1 MTRNRLNLATLLIL
15 ALSAPFPLIV
25 SAQSLP
31 QDPDASVPAKSYIT
45 AVNPDLTITY
55 RLYAPTAEHVDVVTG
70 ATPVTYIPHQ
80 MTKDDKGIWSW
91 TSGAQKPD
99 LYEYFFNVDGL
110 RIADPGSAMPKPQR
124 QVNTSLI
131 LVPGSI
137 LDVKNV
143 PHGEVRTLT
152 YHSAAL
158 NSERQVAVW
167 TPPGYSD
174 ASKPLPV
181 LYFYHGFGDTGRSAL
196 DQGRIPQIMDNL
208 LAEKKIVPM
217 LVVIPDTETDAK
229 GVVPEDYVTKDRRKE
244 FYPRNAAAADKE
256 LTGDIIPLISKTFRV
271 RDDAAGRAL
280 AGLSQ
285 GGYQTLVSGMTHLDQ
300 FGWLATLSGVS
311 TTTVPNADVAKRF
324 AEPEKIN
331 AQLKNFTV
339 VVGEKDV
346 VTGKDIAGL
355 KTELEEKK
363 IKFDYHEYPNL
374 GHEMDVWRPAYA
386 EFVQKIFK

>member
-1 MTRNRLNLATLLIL
+1 
-15 ALSAPFPLIV
+15 
-25 SAQSLP
+25 
-31 QDPDASVPAKSYIT
+31 
-45 AVNPDLTITY
+45 
-55 RLYAPTAEHVDVVTG
+55 
-70 ATPVTYIPHQ
+70 
-80 MTKDDKGIWSW
+80 
-91 TSGAQKPD
+91 
-99 LYEYFFNVDGL
+99 
-110 RIADPGSAMPKPQR
+110 MPKPQR

-137 LDVKNV
+137 LDVKSV

-174 ASKPLPV
+174 ASQPLPV

-208 LAEKKIVPM
+208 LAEKKIAPM

-300 FGWLATLSGVS
+300 FGWLATFSGVS

-331 AQLKNFTV
+331 AQLKNFTL

-355 KTELEEKK
+355 KSELEEKK
-363 IKFDYHEYPNL
+363 IKFDYREYPNL

>member
-1 MTRNRLNLATLLIL
+1 M
-15 ALSAPFPLIV
+15 
-25 SAQSLP
+25 
-31 QDPDASVPAKSYIT
+31 
-45 AVNPDLTITY
+45 
-55 RLYAPTAEHVDVVTG
+55 
-70 ATPVTYIPHQ
+70 
-80 MTKDDKGIWSW
+80 
-91 TSGAQKPD
+91 
-99 LYEYFFNVDGL
+99 
-110 RIADPGSAMPKPQR
+110 
-124 QVNTSLI
+124 
-131 LVPGSI
+131 
-137 LDVKNV
+137 
-143 PHGEVRTLT
+143 
-152 YHSAAL
+152 
-158 NSERQVAVW
+158 
-167 TPPGYSD
+167 
-174 ASKPLPV
+174 
-181 LYFYHGFGDTGRSAL
+181 
-196 DQGRIPQIMDNL
+196 
-208 LAEKKIVPM
+208 PM

-271 RDDAAGRAL
+271 RDDATGRAL

-311 TTTVPNADVAKRF
+311 TTTVPNADVAKRL

>member
-1 MTRNRLNLATLLIL
+1 
-15 ALSAPFPLIV
+15 
-25 SAQSLP
+25 
-31 QDPDASVPAKSYIT
+31 
-45 AVNPDLTITY
+45 
-55 RLYAPTAEHVDVVTG
+55 
-70 ATPVTYIPHQ
+70 
-80 MTKDDKGIWSW
+80 
-91 TSGAQKPD
+91 
-99 LYEYFFNVDGL
+99 
-110 RIADPGSAMPKPQR
+110 MPKPQR

-167 TPPGYSD
+167 TPPGYTD
-174 ASKPLPV
+174 ASQPLPV

-271 RDDAAGRAL
+271 RDDATGRAL